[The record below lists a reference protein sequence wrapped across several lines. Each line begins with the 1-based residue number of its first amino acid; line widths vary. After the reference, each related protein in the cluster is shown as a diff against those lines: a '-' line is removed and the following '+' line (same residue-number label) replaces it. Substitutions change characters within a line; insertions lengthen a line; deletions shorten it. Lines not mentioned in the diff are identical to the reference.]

1 MIYSKNLEVFLDRCS
16 VKSLPI
22 QIQNF
27 IIENQLVSSREN
39 LFISF
44 CGVILLEGKK
54 YVFFPRSSDVSLIKH
69 DEYKYAKLLISSLQR
84 YFNQTKNKVFHPDDE
99 FQLSDMVGLDQ
110 LEIRRQILTDYLEH
124 GLFFSKQDALK
135 KNKGTIDWRATLK
148 KGSIFPDKNNSP
160 IYLDY
165 YSKNINQYDDEVTKI
180 HVGVLQQVFED
191 NLFFNPKFKKTPYNI
206 KHANSSKLNI
216 TTKIKVL
223 KSELKNQ
230 YNNRSIRLLKLLID
244 FLKNS
249 NVTDNKSTIIGVT
262 KFHYAWEHML
272 AETLNNTIDLN
283 YLLPKPMYITK
294 NAAKKSTIK
303 GGMRTDICIVD
314 DLTKSATI
322 IDAKYYQ
329 ATSPEN
335 APSWGDLVK
344 QFFYEKAL
352 KTLSQYS
359 GYTIKNI
366 MIFPGSEHSFDKV
379 RMARVL
385 KPIPK
390 LPDLSF
396 DVLIKFSPRDA
407 ILRKFCTN
415 SDYIQFQDEDFLPID
430 CKYISP
436 LNLMELYNNQ
446 QKVNYE
452 CI

>member
-1 MIYSKNLEVFLDRCS
+1 MIYSKNVEVFLDRCS

-54 YVFFPRSSDVSLIKH
+54 YVFFPRSSDERLIKL
-69 DEYKYAKLLISSLQR
+69 DEYKYAKLLISSLHR

-135 KNKGTIDWRATLK
+135 KNKGKIDWRTTLE

-191 NLFFNPKFKKTPYNI
+191 NLFFDPKFKKTPYNI
-206 KHANSSKLNI
+206 KHANASKLNI

-230 YNNRSIRLLKLLID
+230 YNNRSIRLIKLLIN

-249 NVTDNKSTIIGVT
+249 DSTNSKSTIVGVT
-262 KFHYAWEHML
+262 KYHFAWEHML
-272 AETLNNTIDLN
+272 AEILSNTIELNN
-283 YLLPKPMYITK
+283 LLPKPMYILK
-294 NAAKKSTIK
+294 NTAKAPTIK
-303 GGMRTDICIVD
+303 GGMKTDICIID
-314 DLTKSATI
+314 ELTQSVTI

-329 ATSPEN
+329 AISTETSPGWN
-335 APSWGDLVK
+335 DLVK

-352 KTLSQYS
+352 KTLPQYS
-359 GYTIKNI
+359 GYIIKNV
-366 MIFPGSEHSFDKV
+366 MIFPGSFYHFDKV

-385 KPIPK
+385 KSIPK
-390 LPDLSF
+390 LSNLNFNLLSS
-396 DVLIKFSPRDA
+396 VSIRDT
-407 ILRKFCTN
+407 ISRKFCIN
-415 SDYIQFQDEDFLPID
+415 SDYIQFQDRDFPSID
-430 CKYISP
+430 CKYICP
-436 LNLMELYNNQ
+436 LKIMDLYTNQ
-446 QKVNYE
+446 QK
-452 CI
+452 IALTHI

>member
-1 MIYSKNLEVFLDRCS
+1 MIYSKNVEVFLDRCS

-69 DEYKYAKLLISSLQR
+69 DEYKYAKLLISSLHR
-84 YFNQTKNKVFHPDDE
+84 YFNQTKNKVFHPDDD
-99 FQLSDMVGLDQ
+99 FQLSDIVGLDQ
-110 LEIRRQILTDYLEH
+110 LEIRRLILTDYLEH

-135 KNKGTIDWRATLK
+135 KNKGKIDWRATLK
-148 KGSIFPDKNNSP
+148 KGSVFPDKNNSP

-180 HVGVLQQVFED
+180 HVGVLQQIFED
-191 NLFFNPKFKKTPYNI
+191 NLFFDPKFKKTPYNI
-206 KHANSSKLNI
+206 KHANTSKLNI
-216 TTKIKVL
+216 STKIKVL

-249 NVTDNKSTIIGVT
+249 YVTDKKSTIIGVT

-272 AETLNNTIDLN
+272 AETFNNTIDLN

-294 NAAKKSTIK
+294 DAVKKSTIK

-329 ATSPEN
+329 ATSTETSPGWN
-335 APSWGDLVK
+335 DLVK
-344 QFFYEKAL
+344 QFFYEKAF
-352 KTLSQYS
+352 KTLPKYS
-359 GYTIKNI
+359 SYSVKNI
-366 MIFPGSEHSFDKV
+366 MIFPGTSSHFDKV
-379 RMARVL
+379 RMAKIF

-390 LPDLSF
+390 LSALNF
-396 DVLIKFSPRDA
+396 NVLISFSIREAISKKF
-407 ILRKFCTN
+407 IIN
-415 SDYIQFQDEDFLPID
+415 SDYIQFQDKDFLPIY
-430 CKYISP
+430 CKYICP
-436 LNLMELYNNQ
+436 LKIMDLYHNQ
-446 QKVNYE
+446 RTVD
-452 CI
+452 ITHI